1 MYNNYMYGLAGYIA
15 SKMANGVSWET
26 LVRERIFKPL
36 NMTSSGFID
45 ETPTPPNFA
54 YPYVT
59 VNGTFVRIDPQIAT

>member
-1 MYNNYMYGLAGYIA
+1 
-15 SKMANGVSWET
+15 MANGVSWET

-45 ETPTPPNFA
+45 ETPTPPKFA